1 MKNEGT
7 EGRKR
12 KEEREGR
19 KEANKIITETN
30 YRCI

>member
-19 KEANKIITETN
+19 KEANKIIKC
-30 YRCI
+30 RCI